1 MKGELGPGRSSFRR
15 GGAGIAW
22 DLFVWSGGGEGVRGA
37 ERRGGC
43 IAWGIG
49 RKGREGGAGAGSQ
62 ECGRG
67 CEGCGGRCGETRGS
81 MRESGEMWESGEGR
95 GRSGGRCEGCGGGS
109 EGCGGG
115 CEGAI

>member
-1 MKGELGPGRSSFRR
+1 M
-15 GGAGIAW
+15 
-22 DLFVWSGGGEGVRGA
+22 RGA

-49 RKGREGGAGAGSQ
+49 RKGREGGADAGR
-62 ECGRG
+62 ECGKGARRR
-67 CEGCGGRCGETRGS
+67 EEARGS